1 MIQNQNLRGKAERRV
16 KGDAIA
22 FGSLHGLK
30 FFSSSTAS
38 HFAPVP
44 RMVILEGEKIKHS
57 TYLKT
62 LRFCN
67 SHCSKQRLKALCT
80 LMAQKDVPC
89 TLKALGKYI
98 A

>member
-1 MIQNQNLRGKAERRV
+1 MIQNQNLGGKAGRRV

-22 FGSLHGLK
+22 LGSLHGFK

-44 RMVILEGEKIKHS
+44 RMVILEGEKIICF

-67 SHCSKQRLKALCT
+67 SHCSKQGLKALCT
-80 LMAQKDVPC
+80 LISQAM
-89 TLKALGKYI
+89 
-98 A
+98 